1 MTYPD
6 NEIDRRREI
15 QRLKVAV
22 GAENTIPM
30 DRGGTDIRTNT
41 AYLARD
47 DAIIFLSFFLSTQ
60 LSVNGHTHAR
70 KG

>member
-15 QRLKVAV
+15 QTESG

-47 DAIIFLSFFLSTQ
+47 DAIIFLSFFPRNYL
-60 LSVNGHTHAR
+60 
-70 KG
+70 